1 MKRVILIVLLVLSS
15 SVASAQQQTP
25 PPRGNRPAQGLTPM
39 DVADMLDA
47 YALLQAESTLQLR
60 DGQFAEFVTRLKTLQ
75 QTRRR
80 NLQRRLQLLREIQ
93 KMTGPQAAEIDES
106 AVREKLRALR
116 EHDERAGAELRKAYE
131 TLDEVLDVRQQ
142 GRFRV
147 FEDALERRK
156 LDLLM
161 RARAGAARARGA
173 AR

>member
-1 MKRVILIVLLVLSS
+1 MKRVILIVLLALSS
-15 SVASAQQQTP
+15 ATAFAQQDAPQ
-25 PPRGNRPAQGLTPM
+25 RGNRANQGLSPM

-47 YALLQAESTLQLR
+47 YALMQAENTLQLR
-60 DGQFAEFVTRLKTLQ
+60 DAQFGEFVARLKALQ

-93 KMTGPQAAEIDES
+93 KMTGPQAAAVDET
-106 AVREKLRALR
+106 AVRDKLKALR
-116 EHDERAGAELRKAYE
+116 EHDERAAADLRKAYE

-142 GRFRV
+142 ARFRV

-161 RARAGAARARGA
+161 RARAGAARARGTGP
-173 AR
+173 R